1 MAIFLKKILKMK
13 IIMPFVLLIT
23 IIVASSCSSMKS
35 TSSTINNSKSDDS
48 HVFFKASGNE
58 PFWGLAISENSI
70 KITTMEDSVTVAY
83 QLPLSIKDS
92 NAKRY
97 NIVNAEF
104 DLNIEITHSECLDDM
119 SGDKSPYSVSI
130 DYKRKG
136 VLTTQKMKGCGK
148 YITDYRLHDIWALE
162 ILNGKKVEISSFQT
176 EIPSIEIDAA
186 ANSFMGF
193 AGCNHITGQLLFEKD
208 ILNFTKIISTMMHCG
223 DNNKEKEFLSALSK
237 VTKYKIE
244 NNRLI
249 LSDDSK
255 ELLIFLKVD

>member
-1 MAIFLKKILKMK
+1 MK
-13 IIMPFVLLIT
+13 IIITFVLLIT
-23 IIVASSCSSMKS
+23 IIVTSSCSSMTS

-70 KITTMEDSVTVAY
+70 KINTFEDSVSVAY
-83 QLPLSIKDS
+83 QLPTTS
-92 NAKRY
+92 NERKAKRY
-97 NIVNAEF
+97 NIVTAEV
-104 DLNIEITHSECLDDM
+104 DLNLEITESECNDDM

-193 AGCNHITGQLLFEKD
+193 AGCNRITGQIFFEKD
-208 ILNFTKIISTMMHCG
+208 VLTFTKIISTLLHCG
-223 DNNKEKEFLSALSK
+223 DSNKEREFLSALSK

-249 LSDDSK
+249 LCNDSK
-255 ELLIFLKVD
+255 ELITFLKVD

>member
-1 MAIFLKKILKMK
+1 
-13 IIMPFVLLIT
+13 MPFVLLIT

-58 PFWGLAISENSI
+58 PFWGLAISENRI
-70 KITTMEDSVTVAY
+70 KITTMEDSISVAY
-83 QLPLSIKDS
+83 QLPTTSNEH

-97 NIVNAEF
+97 NIVTAEV
-104 DLNIEITHSECLDDM
+104 DLNFEITESECTDDM

-208 ILNFTKIISTMMHCG
+208 VLTLTKIISTLMHCG
-223 DNNKEKEFLSALSK
+223 DSNKEREFLSALSK

-249 LSDDSK
+249 LSNDSK